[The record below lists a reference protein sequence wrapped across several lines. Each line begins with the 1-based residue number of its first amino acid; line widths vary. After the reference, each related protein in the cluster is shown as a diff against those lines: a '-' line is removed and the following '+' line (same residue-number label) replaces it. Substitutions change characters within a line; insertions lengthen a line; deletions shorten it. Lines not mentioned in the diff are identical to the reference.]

1 MSTILC
7 EGSIS
12 SQNLV
17 LPHMPL
23 RNFLVRIQAGGAAIR
38 LMIDFGISQGR
49 AVAEKNQQFGGGF
62 QRDTGWAA

>member
-1 MSTILC
+1 MSIILC

-17 LPHMPL
+17 LLHMPL
-23 RNFLVRIQAGGAAIR
+23 RNLPVRIKAGAAAIG
-38 LMIDFGISQGR
+38 LMIDFGIPQGR

-62 QRDTGWAA
+62 QRDTGWAT

>member
-23 RNFLVRIQAGGAAIR
+23 RNLLVLIRTGGAAIR

-62 QRDTGWAA
+62 RRDTGWAT

>member
-1 MSTILC
+1 
-7 EGSIS
+7 
-12 SQNLV
+12 
-17 LPHMPL
+17 MPL
-23 RNFLVRIQAGGAAIR
+23 RNLLVRIQAGGAAIR